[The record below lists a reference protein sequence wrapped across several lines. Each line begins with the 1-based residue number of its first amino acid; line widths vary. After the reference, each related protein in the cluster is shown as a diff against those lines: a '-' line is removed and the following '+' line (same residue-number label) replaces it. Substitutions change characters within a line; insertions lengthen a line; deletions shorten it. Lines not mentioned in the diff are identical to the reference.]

1 MMFPTG
7 MSPTEGWESQ
17 LVENVQERHFCVTV
31 IFVPSLES
39 TFLSHSDRQTG
50 QNRKSPRSDDSA
62 TRNRFC
68 WWGGAFLGDSLWI
81 IQWIFSGLFLL
92 KHLNFLLQCNDFIM
106 FRTPP
111 LPSPFRGC
119 DRWFAWLTR
128 ISNHQSRQNQYHYHR
143 HLQASLRGQGRMKG
157 HHLAPFHLHCL
168 TTRHFGLGWKSWKI
182 LWEECIGFPD
192 FFGRWTFDNL

>member
-1 MMFPTG
+1 MVGTFICFNILSTFVGLPPPKRIEDDRMMFPTG

-39 TFLSHSDRQTG
+39 TFLSHSDWQTG

-92 KHLNFLLQCNDFIM
+92 KHLNFLLQCIDFIM
-106 FRTPP
+106 FRTLPPPFPPP
-111 LPSPFRGC
+111 LEVVTDGSH
-119 DRWFAWLTR
+119 DL
-128 ISNHQSRQNQYHYHR
+128 
-143 HLQASLRGQGRMKG
+143 LV
-157 HHLAPFHLHCL
+157 
-168 TTRHFGLGWKSWKI
+168 
-182 LWEECIGFPD
+182 
-192 FFGRWTFDNL
+192 